1 MTLLYHDTF
10 WGGNSVPVISTIDH
24 LVRPNIRALK
34 PYRSARQDHV
44 SGVLLDANENAFG
57 SAVTRDGI
65 SLNRYPDPVQQKLRE
80 RLAQLNGVPPDSI
93 FVGVGSDEVIDLLV
107 RIFCE
112 PGQSNVVIPE
122 PTYGMYR
129 VAAAVQD
136 AEVRSCLLTE
146 DYQLDVEAVRRCV
159 DGNTRLVFV
168 CTPNNPTANL
178 IRWEAIL
185 ALTEENAVVV
195 VDEAYLDFAEA
206 ASLATSA
213 ASIPNLVVTRTL
225 SKAWGLAAA
234 RCGYAVA
241 HPSVIDWLMRVK
253 PPYNMNTLTA
263 SVALEALANQDRMRA
278 SVERIVEE
286 RRWLK
291 AELEKLLCVERV
303 FPSDA
308 NFLLVR
314 VSDANRIY
322 AHLAAQGII
331 VRNRSTEPRC
341 ENGLRIT
348 VGTRPQ
354 NELLI
359 AALRGVVQ

>member
-1 MTLLYHDTF
+1 
-10 WGGNSVPVISTIDH
+10 VPVISTIDH

-44 SGVLLDANENAFG
+44 SGILLDANENAFG
-57 SAVTRDGI
+57 SSVTWDGVP
-65 SLNRYPDPVQQKLRE
+65 LNRYPDPAQRQLRD
-80 RLAQLNGVPPDSI
+80 RLAEMNGVPPTSI
-93 FVGVGSDEVIDLLV
+93 FVGVGSDEVIDLLFRV
-107 RIFCE
+107 FCE
-112 PGQSNVVIPE
+112 PGRSNVVIPE

-146 DYQLDVEAVRRCV
+146 EFQLDVDVVRRCI

-178 IRWEAIL
+178 LRREAIL
-185 ALTEENAVVV
+185 ALTAENAVVV
-195 VDEAYLDFAEA
+195 VDEAYLDFANA
-206 ASLATSA
+206 ASLASSA

-225 SKAWGLAAA
+225 SKAWGLAGA

-253 PPYNMNTLTA
+253 SPYNMNALTA
-263 SVALEALANQDRMRA
+263 SVALEALANQDRMKA
-278 SVERIVEE
+278 SIERIIEE
-286 RRWLK
+286 RRWLE
-291 AELEKLLCVERV
+291 AELVKLSCVEHV

-314 VSDANRIY
+314 VSDANRIH

-331 VRNRSTEPRC
+331 VRNRSAEPRC
-341 ENGLRIT
+341 ENCLRMT

-359 AALRGVVQ
+359 AALRGVGQ